1 MTRATF
7 KGDSELRLSQERAK
21 YAMLGGSEVV
31 VGISTASTSDA
42 RASWCCDDPPPRPR
56 TLRPSCHSSDL
67 QGDSEL
73 SLSQERVKY
82 AMLGGFEVV
91 VGTSITPTT

>member
-31 VGISTASTSDA
+31 VGISIAPTSDA
-42 RASWCCDDPPPRPR
+42 RI
-56 TLRPSCHSSDL
+56 
-67 QGDSEL
+67 
-73 SLSQERVKY
+73 
-82 AMLGGFEVV
+82 VV
-91 VGTSITPTT
+91 L